1 MDARRFLFG
10 AFTLDAARGVLLRDG
25 VPQPAGHRAI
35 ALLTALAKAN
45 GQVVS
50 KAELIDAAWP
60 RAVVEESNLSVQI
73 AALRKLLNA
82 AGEGHEAIATVAR
95 VGYRLSLPIETETGD
110 AQVRG
115 RDAPAEARP
124 SIAVLPF
131 ANLSGDPSQD
141 YFAAG
146 MTEDVIMALS
156 RFRWFRVVGRSASY
170 ALQHRRLAPQDLAAK
185 LAVRYLLEG
194 SVRKSG
200 GRVRLNLQLMEG
212 ADGTQLW
219 GEHYDFTEH
228 DLPAVQDTIVAR
240 VAGAVEPEL
249 LKVASENS
257 PGHAPAGQAGVMDR
271 LYRGIWLFHR
281 VEREGHGEARELFR
295 EVCRI
300 APGMAQAHYW
310 LARVN
315 AGMVAYG
322 WSEAEA
328 HDIEEGLAAAAAAI
342 RSDEKSPYAH
352 YALAITSAYAAAL
365 EQSARASQ
373 RAIELAPGFAL
384 GHLVL
389 GMARLYAGDAKS
401 AIAPLQEGLHLNAFD
416 PQNFVWFTALAYAHL
431 FDGRAEL
438 ALAASRR
445 AQEVRPGWAP
455 ALRAGL
461 CALRVQGEH
470 DAARDCAAQ
479 IARLP
484 PGGADPLSPMRRHNP
499 LWDEAISR
507 WLAGN

>member
-1 MDARRFLFG
+1 MDAQRFLFG

-73 AALRKLLNA
+73 AALRKLLGA
-82 AGEGHEAIATVAR
+82 SPEGHDAIATVAR
-95 VGYRLSLPIETETGD
+95 VGYRLCLPVEIEAAGPD
-110 AQVRG
+110 AREP
-115 RDAPAEARP
+115 AAHAEARP

-131 ANLSGDPSQD
+131 ANLSGDAAQD

-146 MTEDVIMALS
+146 MTEDIIMALS

-170 ALQHRRLAPQDLAAK
+170 ALQDRRAAPQDVAAK
-185 LAVRYLLEG
+185 LSVRYLLEG
-194 SVRKSG
+194 SVRKLA

-219 GEHYDFTEH
+219 GEHYDFAEL
-228 DLPAVQDTIVAR
+228 DMPAVQDSIVDR

-249 LKVASENS
+249 LKVASEKS
-257 PGHAPAGQAGVMDR
+257 PGRVAAGQAGAMDR
-271 LYRGIWLFHR
+271 IYRGIWLFHR
-281 VEREGHGEARELFR
+281 VEREGHREARELFR
-295 EVCRI
+295 EACRI
-300 APGMAQAHYW
+300 APGTAQAHYW

-322 WSEAEA
+322 WSESAA
-328 HDIEEGLAAAAAAI
+328 DDINEGLAAAIAAI
-342 RSDEKSPYAH
+342 RADEKSPYAH
-352 YALAITSAYAAAL
+352 YALAITSAYGGAL
-365 EQSARASQ
+365 EQSARAAQ

-389 GMARLYAGDAKS
+389 GMARLYAGDARG
-401 AIAPLQEGLHLNAFD
+401 AIAPLEEGLQLNAFD

-431 FDGRAEL
+431 FDGRADL
-438 ALAASRR
+438 ALMASRR

-455 ALRAGL
+455 ALQAGL
-461 CALRVQGEH
+461 CALRVQGEQ

-484 PGGADPLSPMRRHNP
+484 PGGADPLWPMRRHNP
-499 LWDEAISR
+499 VWDKAISD
-507 WLAGN
+507 WMAGA